1 MNRAASIVRY
11 IFFCI
16 FFAAGA
22 SAIALSILADE
33 IVQNYRGIE
42 QLKLTEEDTARL
54 EELLKAYDLQ
64 LDQVKNNPE
73 VLERIRRKILG
84 DQEQDGDIT
93 HPIATLEELQFA
105 KEALK
110 ASSGSD
116 EKHGFLRTYAERAT
130 KKHVKE
136 GLFLSGSGLIL
147 IALTF
152 FGAPKIKKRKQC
164 SKVTGAG
171 DAE

>member
-22 SAIALSILADE
+22 SAITLSILADE
-33 IVQNYRGIE
+33 ITRNYQSIE

-64 LDQVKNNPE
+64 LEQVKNNPE
-73 VLERIRRKILG
+73 VLERMRRKILG
-84 DQEQDGDIT
+84 ENDQDGDT
-93 HPIATLEELQFA
+93 TQPIATLEELRFA
-105 KEALK
+105 EEALSR
-110 ASSGSD
+110 SSEANATHSR
-116 EKHGFLRTYAERAT
+116 FRIYAERAT
-130 KKHVKE
+130 KKHVKQ

-147 IALTF
+147 IGFTF
-152 FGAPKIKKRKQC
+152 FGA
-164 SKVTGAG
+164 SKNKLVSR
-171 DAE
+171 ES